1 MGVKQCPGM
10 PGAAERGIN
19 ENRSG
24 RVQGRR
30 QERDNPLE
38 EDRPVAGSRCAHRNP
53 LFAIPAR
60 HHQRRWWW
68 LVPLWVPGQVSIRAT
83 CGRCAGR
90 LAPGK

>member
-10 PGAAERGIN
+10 AGPAERGID

-38 EDRPVAGSRCAHRNP
+38 EYRPVAGFRCAHRNP
-53 LFAIPAR
+53 L
-60 HHQRRWWW
+60 
-68 LVPLWVPGQVSIRAT
+68 SRAP
-83 CGRCAGR
+83 CATTGTAGGG
-90 LAPGK
+90 LAC